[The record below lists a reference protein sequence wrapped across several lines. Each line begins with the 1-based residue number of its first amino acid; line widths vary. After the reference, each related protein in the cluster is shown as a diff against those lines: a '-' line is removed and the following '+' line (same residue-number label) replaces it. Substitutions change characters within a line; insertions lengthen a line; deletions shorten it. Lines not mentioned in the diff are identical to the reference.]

1 MSREWPES
9 VYVYTY
15 NYPSSPLAA
24 DVMTDCRAV
33 PCMKDSKNFASE
45 LLERVRDYS
54 KLSVENF
61 RLILTEKLTLLLSL
75 IAMAAVA
82 AAFLLIMLFFISV
95 CAATLLAHVIPLAWA
110 FAIMAGIYLLL
121 GIGVIVF
128 RRQLLMDPIARFI
141 SRLILS

>member
-1 MSREWPES
+1 
-9 VYVYTY
+9 
-15 NYPSSPLAA
+15 
-24 DVMTDCRAV
+24 
-33 PCMKDSKNFASE
+33 MKDSKNFASE

-75 IAMAAVA
+75 IAMAAIA
-82 AAFLLIMLFFISV
+82 AAFLLIMLFFVSV
-95 CAATLLAHVIPLAWA
+95 CAAMLLANVIPLAWA
-110 FAIMAGIYLLL
+110 YAIMAGIYLLL
-121 GIGVIVF
+121 GVGVIVF